1 MGKIKRIENGTGYLL
16 ALAAFLFCFFMF
28 KSYFF
33 LMGIVVLLAFGL
45 ADMIALQILYRSLSV
60 KLKGRK
66 EDSYT
71 NVRTG
76 IGIRIENKSCF
87 FSNNIYLKLSIENEF
102 YGETSEHIINLPVA
116 ARECDITELPM
127 EFAFLGKMKIV
138 LTEIRISGLLGI
150 WEKKRQPM
158 EELFFYVYPKELAF
172 GKELEKYEGIRQRE
186 QKKEEESEKRG
197 QEFSEITGIREYVL
211 GDRLKDIHWKLSGKK
226 EELLVMERASR
237 SDTGETLLLELA
249 DIRILEKNQRD
260 DTEEKRCLEEV
271 IKVFLEFSTKTL
283 EQGIPIELVW
293 WDKKKQEMRSGELVT
308 RENLYQTLIEVFETG
323 CYREVNVLKRY
334 WKREHIGGYLW
345 SGVLEQTETQKII
358 VKGKAGAVITR
369 EE

>member
-33 LMGIVVLLAFGL
+33 LMGIVVLIAFGI
-45 ADMIALQILYRSLSV
+45 ADMVALQILYQNLNV

-71 NVRTG
+71 NVRTRIG
-76 IGIRIENKSCF
+76 IGIENKSCF
-87 FSNNIYLKLSIENEF
+87 FSNNIYLRLSIVNEF

-116 ARECDITELPM
+116 AKECDITEFPM

-138 LTEIRISGLLGI
+138 LTEIRLSGMLGI
-150 WEKKRQPM
+150 WERKRQPM
-158 EELFFYVYPKELAF
+158 EELIFYVYPKELVF
-172 GKELEKYEGIRQRE
+172 GNEPEKYDGIRQRE

-197 QEFSEITGIREYVL
+197 REFSEITGIREYVP

-226 EELLVMERASR
+226 GELLVMERASR
-237 SDTGETLLLELA
+237 SNTGETLLLELA
-249 DIRILEKNQRD
+249 DIRIQEKNQRD

-271 IKVFLEFSTKTL
+271 IKVFLEFSTETL
-283 EQGIPIELVW
+283 EHGIPIELVW
-293 WDKKKQEMRSGELVT
+293 WDKKKQEMRSRELVT
-308 RENLYQTLIEVFETG
+308 KENLYQALIEIFEAG
-323 CYREVNVLKRY
+323 CYREANKLKQY
-334 WKREHIGGYLW
+334 WKREHIGGCLW
-345 SGVLEQTETQKII
+345 TGVLEQAGAQKII
-358 VKGKAGAVITR
+358 VKGKSGAVITR